1 MGARFRTFVV
11 VAELDSP
18 AGHVTSLLTWLLS
31 RADLGN
37 AGIRWDPVSDGSGP
51 EWLAPG
57 AQDRMLMRK
66 PGSMS
71 VQG

>member
-31 RADLGN
+31 RAGLGN
-37 AGIRWDPVSDGSGP
+37 AVSAP
-51 EWLAPG
+51 EKNYTWSKLGDYLGRNGVTPKG
-57 AQDRMLMRK
+57 A
-66 PGSMS
+66 
-71 VQG
+71 